1 MTAVSG
7 LVVGDWTVRV
17 QAKRLPYNNLQAFS
31 LVITADGLVTPPSGG
46 SLPTPISPI
55 ILQQCAANSAGNFK
69 IYWKLQEDAV
79 QMNVYDDLR
88 Y

>member
-1 MTAVSG
+1 MTRSNG

-17 QAKRLPYNNLQAFS
+17 QAKRLPYKNLQAFS

-55 ILQQCAANSAGNFK
+55 ILQQCAANSAGNLG
-69 IYWKLQEDAV
+69 IYEKLWKDI
-79 QMNVYDDLR
+79 MTRYDTSILR
-88 Y
+88 

>member
-55 ILQQCAANSAGNFK
+55 ILQQCAANSAGNLG
-69 IYWKLQEDAV
+69 IYWKLSGDAV
-79 QMNVYDDLR
+79 QMNAYDDLR